1 MKFLLDTQV
10 LVWMGSDSA
19 KLSKR
24 ARQILNRASQL
35 FFSPASIAELRIKS
49 AKGKFKFETNFVETL
64 TQVGIEELPFT
75 SAHAQAVSRFP
86 ALLNHDPLDRMILAQ
101 AATEQISLISSDKK
115 FLELKLNWII
125 DAHD

>member
-10 LVWMGSDSA
+10 LVWMGTDSA

-24 ARQILNRASQL
+24 ARHILKRAPNL
-35 FFSPASIAELRIKS
+35 FFSPVSIAELRIKS
-49 AKGKFKFETNFVETL
+49 SKGKFKFETNFVDTL
-64 TQVGIEELPFT
+64 TQVGIRELPFT
-75 SAHAQAVSRFP
+75 SAHAQAVSRFA